1 MGKRTTELQCLSSVC
16 FSTSNSGLAE
26 SPACQTRC
34 GFCGYKINDI
44 MAVKCGLRDN
54 REFLIIQQAHDINL
68 KEKTISIMCSF
79 STQWFEM
86 VFELSCCRGFPMR
99 LQTSLYYFSF
109 PVYHQISLAH
119 TFFSHRGLYL
129 LFPTPKQ
136 CSNTVTVS
144 WIQQAHRNNIK
155 VKSPSPDTC
164 AGFRFGSILL
174 HIDNSSQNQMS
185 LGMRISKNESYLSLV
200 MHTCVIDN
208 SK

>member
-1 MGKRTTELQCLSSVC
+1 MGKRTAELQRLSSVC

-26 SPACQTRC
+26 SPACQIQC

-44 MAVKCGLRDN
+44 MAVKCGLRDT

-68 KEKTISIMCSF
+68 KEETISIMCSF

-86 VFELSCCRGFPMR
+86 VFELPWFSHE
-99 LQTSLYYFSF
+99 TSNINFIIF
-109 PVYHQISLAH
+109 CPVYHQISLAH

-144 WIQQAHRNNIK
+144 WIQQAHSNNIK

-174 HIDNSSQNQMS
+174 HIDNNSQNQMS
-185 LGMRISKNESYLSLV
+185 LGMRISKNESYLLLV
-200 MHTCVIDN
+200 MHVCMINN
-208 SK
+208 SS

>member
-1 MGKRTTELQCLSSVC
+1 M
-16 FSTSNSGLAE
+16 
-26 SPACQTRC
+26 
-34 GFCGYKINDI
+34 
-44 MAVKCGLRDN
+44 
-54 REFLIIQQAHDINL
+54 
-68 KEKTISIMCSF
+68 ISILRKRQYPLCVLLVPSD
-79 STQWFEM
+79 SKWFLSYRAAV
-86 VFELSCCRGFPMR
+86 VFPWDFRH
-99 LQTSLYYFSF
+99 QLYYFSF

-185 LGMRISKNESYLSLV
+185 LGMRISQNESYLSLV